1 MDNHETLDI
10 VNQDGQIV
18 GNLSRQQA
26 EQDNHTTANV
36 LVFIFNSQAQVLVSL
51 RSQTKKHFPGLWD
64 VSACGG
70 VQSAED
76 HAQTAARET
85 KEETG
90 LSPDLKYISSF
101 LNVFPGPNN
110 QQLKRFSHLYIGFS
124 DGQPQIND
132 EVDQFKYWQPQQL
145 RQAVLASP
153 DKYIPSFIVELDM
166 AIAAVEKESL

>member
-26 EQDNHTTANV
+26 EQDNQTTANV

-76 HAQTAARET
+76 HAQTAAKRNQRGNRPKPRLEIHQQLLKCLPGTKQPAT
-85 KEETG
+85 KEILTFI
-90 LSPDLKYISSF
+90 Y
-101 LNVFPGPNN
+101 
-110 QQLKRFSHLYIGFS
+110 RF
-124 DGQPQIND
+124 
-132 EVDQFKYWQPQQL
+132 
-145 RQAVLASP
+145 
-153 DKYIPSFIVELDM
+153 
-166 AIAAVEKESL
+166 